1 MLLCHHHSC
10 CIMHH
15 LYFQDVS
22 IDVRDLQVS
31 LAMSLESTNTSLNN
45 IASLSSE
52 ANILLNELE
61 GQQAQIGEAETSLS
75 SAVTLNSQ
83 LEELTTQ
90 TEVQVEQLS
99 MTFGS
104 LEITSLE
111 RVDEIRQLIQ
121 TIDNSADINEFYA
134 SLRDTLSRQRLQRM
148 QLESEL
154 ELLKQDV
161 SYLRHINSIIPNC
174 DT

>member
-1 MLLCHHHSC
+1 
-10 CIMHH
+10 MHH

-90 TEVQVEQLS
+90 TEAQVEQLS
-99 MTFGS
+99 MMFGS